1 MSTESSSYKKYWRPL
16 LILVAVV
23 LLLWLVYA
31 SMAVLIPFLVGI
43 LLAYLLM
50 PVVLLLEKIMPPKGK
65 GQKAKR
71 VISIAIVFI
80 VFTVI
85 CVLFMVYMGAALV
98 SASTVLINKAPEY
111 FTKGMEQATQWL
123 NVFRGSIPQAIEAQ
137 IEGTLTNLGP
147 SAGKFAQDFFVG
159 SMAVIPAT
167 MPTVVGFFT
176 LPFFLFFV
184 LFDYESFK
192 QYFHDMLPAS
202 SARHTEAILGIIGNV
217 MGRYIRSQII
227 LGLIVGGLVFLGLW
241 ILGVQYALAMGAV
254 TAITQFIPVVGPVVS
269 GLVII
274 ILTLAI
280 QPDKIIGAILV
291 FVIAEGLLNVV
302 FLNWVQ
308 GKYMQIHPAVV
319 MVLLV
324 VGGYI
329 GGFWGMILALPVC
342 ATIWE
347 IFKYFRA
354 EHQAVKLQT

>member
-1 MSTESSSYKKYWRPL
+1 MSTDSSSYKKYWRPL
-16 LILVAVV
+16 LILVAVI
-23 LLLWLVYA
+23 LLLWLIYA

-50 PVVLLLEKIMPPKGK
+50 PVVLWLEKIMPPKGK

-80 VFTVI
+80 IFTVL
-85 CVLFMVYMGAALV
+85 CVLFMIYMGAALM

-111 FTKGMEQATQWL
+111 FTKGIEQATQWL
-123 NVFRGSIPQAIEAQ
+123 NIFRGSMPQTIEAQ
-137 IEGTLTNLGP
+137 IEGMLANLGP
-147 SAGKFAQDFFVG
+147 SSGKFVQDFFIG
-159 SMAVIPAT
+159 SMSVIPAT
-167 MPTVVGFFT
+167 MPTVIGFFT

-192 QYFHDMLPAS
+192 QYFHDMLPVN

-217 MGRYIRSQII
+217 MGRYIRSQMI

-280 QPDKIIGAILV
+280 QPDKIIGAIIV
-291 FVIAEGLLNVV
+291 FLIAEGLLNVV

-308 GKYMQIHPAVV
+308 GTYMQIHPAVV

-329 GGFWGMILALPVC
+329 GGFWGMILALPVF

-354 EHQAVKLQT
+354 EQQAVKLQT